1 VDFDQA
7 ARWLVARAGEL
18 VDAQLLSRGD
28 GARPLAQLS
37 GRLTLAEDDHGPHD
51 AARPLSLGIGEGTL
65 WVWPERFVA
74 ADPIGSGAALEVVMD
89 HVVYVVGPT
98 GLPWVD

>member
-7 ARWLVARAGEL
+7 ARWLVARAGER
-18 VDAQLLSRGD
+18 VDVQLLSPGD
-28 GARPLAQLS
+28 GACPLAQLS

-51 AARPLSLGIGEGTL
+51 AGRPLSLGIGEGTL

-74 ADPIGSGAALEVVMD
+74 ADPIGGAALEVVMD
-89 HVVYVVGPT
+89 DVVYVVGPS